1 MESSTSLVG
10 DMKKILALLAS
21 MFLLVGCA
29 ESMALLGPIMGAAS
43 GKTLQSS
50 IQSGVSY
57 GIKKQTGKSP
67 FEHAL
72 AASKKTDEKICDTFN
87 QDKSKSCNTITNKI
101 ITTDNIIE
109 EKKRSAREL
118 AIALQLKIKKNSKIR
133 YLD

>member
-10 DMKKILALLAS
+10 DMKKILVSLVS
-21 MFLLVGCA
+21 IFLLSGCA
-29 ESMALLGPIMGAAS
+29 ESIALLGPLSGAAS

-57 GIKKQTGKSP
+57 AIKKQTGKSP

-72 AASKKTDEKICDTFN
+72 ALSKKTDEKICDTFN

>member
-1 MESSTSLVG
+1 
-10 DMKKILALLAS
+10 MKKILVSLVS
-21 MFLLVGCA
+21 IFLLSGCA
-29 ESMALLGPIMGAAS
+29 ESIALLGPLSGAAS

-57 GIKKQTGKSP
+57 AIKKQTGKSP